1 MKIIPG
7 EKIEINNLDN
17 LIQHHKAFLIR
28 TISNF
33 TGKYVSIENDEAYS
47 IGLAAFAEAVE
58 RYEETR
64 GSFLSFSRL
73 VIESRLRNSS
83 LPGRITEIWT
93 YFRKTGGCFSQTSRH
108 KKNRRPDCGKS
119 QP

>member
-1 MKIIPG
+1 MIPG

-47 IGLAAFAEAVE
+47 IGLAAFAEAV
-58 RYEETR
+58 
-64 GSFLSFSRL
+64 
-73 VIESRLRNSS
+73 
-83 LPGRITEIWT
+83 
-93 YFRKTGGCFSQTSRH
+93 
-108 KKNRRPDCGKS
+108 
-119 QP
+119 